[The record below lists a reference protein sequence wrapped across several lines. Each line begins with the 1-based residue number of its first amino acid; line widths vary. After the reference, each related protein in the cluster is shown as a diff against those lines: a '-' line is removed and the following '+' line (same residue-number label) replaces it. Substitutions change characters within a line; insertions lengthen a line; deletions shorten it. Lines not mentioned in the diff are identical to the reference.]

1 MHFPIFFCFLRPLRS
16 SLTNAFF
23 FSNEDEQWLGLYCH
37 EAQACQMSL
46 SNSQNQVQK
55 WSPSRANYSRGCSK
69 SPIRCSSALAGVS
82 FNSLVRL
89 TERNKCHGRLPLV
102 DAIMSTCLVSKYSA
116 YWPIDGLNTNHVHI
130 TIGRLNPYEITPPQ
144 AIRTMPTSRELP
156 TRTPKSLHW
165 CAPLVPCVDIFS
177 FDIFNVFRLEL
188 PEGGILCIFLEP
200 ARTALASI

>member
-116 YWPIDGLNTNHVHI
+116 YWPDIWAEYNLNRFYDRKLKSLRNNASARNTNNRVFAKVRFRNLLSKI
-130 TIGRLNPYEITPPQ
+130 V
-144 AIRTMPTSRELP
+144 
-156 TRTPKSLHW
+156 PKVRFAVIFCIKGKNVLH
-165 CAPLVPCVDIFS
+165 
-177 FDIFNVFRLEL
+177 R
-188 PEGGILCIFLEP
+188 
-200 ARTALASI
+200 R